1 MLTKIFIIG
10 ITGFV
15 IIHGLIHLVGFRV
28 YAQGAQVDEM
38 SFKTTFLNGTL
49 DLGVSGTHIYGL
61 LWLLTTLGFITAG
74 IGFLLHASWWQPML
88 IATSLVSVVVTSMDW
103 GNAFRGT
110 LIDLCLLGAAL
121 LSPLAARFGI
131 AF

>member
-1 MLTKIFIIG
+1 MLPKILVIA
-10 ITGFV
+10 ITGCV

-38 SFKTTFLNGTL
+38 SFKTTFLNGAL
-49 DLGVSGTHIYGL
+49 DLGVSGTRTYGL
-61 LWLLTTLGFITAG
+61 LWLLSALGFITAG
-74 IGFLLHASWWQPML
+74 IGFLIHSSWWQPVL
-88 IATSLVSVVVTSMDW
+88 IATSLVSVVITGMDW

-110 LIDLCLLGAAL
+110 LIDLTLLSAGL
-121 LSPLAARFGI
+121 LSPLAARLGF